1 MLIVHRLKRY
11 HKQFFHGIS
20 SVSGKEFV
28 QPLETR
34 WVDQDL
40 VEGLCHQCHTWVAV
54 SNVKRKNSVLWYRHA
69 HKVSKYLCY
78 IIHHDIHLY
87 SIASVT
93 SITNRNQMYQR
104 KDKLTVNKADKEK
117 RAKKTKKSVRIYL
130 SCKNHRKQHTFL
142 LYLLH
147 ISLFL
152 FFIVQVSY
160 NSSSYITIFFF
171 FSFFFIS
178 QMYMYI

>member
-1 MLIVHRLKRY
+1 MVTAQKQCILVRIVIVLHIQIFMLISKKRY

-78 IIHHDIHLY
+78 IVHHNTHLY
-87 SIASVT
+87 SVASVT
-93 SITNRNQMYQR
+93 SITNQNQMYQR
-104 KDKLTVNKADKEK
+104 KDKLAVNKSRK
-117 RAKKTKKSVRIYL
+117 RKKDP
-130 SCKNHRKQHTFL
+130 RKL
-142 LYLLH
+142 
-147 ISLFL
+147 
-152 FFIVQVSY
+152 
-160 NSSSYITIFFF
+160 NST
-171 FSFFFIS
+171 
-178 QMYMYI
+178 